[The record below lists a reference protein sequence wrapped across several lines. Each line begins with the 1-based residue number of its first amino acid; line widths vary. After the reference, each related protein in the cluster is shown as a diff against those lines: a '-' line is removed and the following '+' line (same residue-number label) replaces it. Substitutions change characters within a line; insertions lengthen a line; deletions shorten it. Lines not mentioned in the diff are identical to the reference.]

1 MRIPAAVL
9 AKVDYRAAV
18 IGELNAR
25 NRYLPPPLADRA
37 LLGHVEDLIGRVQA
51 RMRRDFHPA
60 QQDSVLARKAGR
72 GSRPLPYVALEDR
85 IIYRALVNVVVGRL
99 PVVPDRG
106 DYDEFA
112 DSPLEVSGCKY
123 VLKADVAAYYQYI
136 DHERLIDE
144 VVAQTGDDLAITA
157 VVELLQGGTGRQFGL
172 PQMTEPSDVLG
183 DLYVDPI
190 RRNLVRLGYV
200 TGRYADDFRVACAD
214 YSEALEALEHI
225 ERSAFELGL
234 VLNEGKTGTPGRE
247 TYKESRT
254 EVKRAEQRFFDE
266 QDLQGITIEEFFGS
280 ATAAYSDNDDE
291 DFVDVI
297 MDDVTQEGRRL
308 PGNEHDETELTDET
322 AARLEPT
329 ADQLAVAAR
338 VVSVWRDEDSRSD
351 FGWGSPIWSTLLRK
365 SLATLETGRDDRAVS
380 AAIALL
386 VNEPHLTPQVC
397 NYLIAVGR
405 DDAAPVHRVLN
416 ELCGRDRNIVSIWQS
431 LWIAHLAGS
440 VSDGTRRRQRHIE
453 WLEEQVVGAHDAVS
467 AQAAL
472 ALARRRQLTVEL
484 SARAYDRAPE
494 PHRLTAALAL
504 AAARGANG
512 VEEVAT
518 DQIERWLAE
527 WARKQTWGTRRRVVR
542 KARPAADRPS

>member
-9 AKVDYRAAV
+9 TEVDYRAAV
-18 IGELNAR
+18 IDELSAR

-37 LLGHVEDLIGRVQA
+37 LLGHVEDLVGRLQA

-85 IIYRALVNVVVGRL
+85 FVYRALVNAVLVRL

-112 DSPLEVSGCKY
+112 DSPLEVEGCNY

-157 VVELLQGGTGRQFGL
+157 VVELLQGGSGRQFGL
-172 PQMTEPSDVLG
+172 PQMNDASDVLG

-190 RRNLVRLGYV
+190 RRSLVRRGYAA
-200 TGRYADDFRVACAD
+200 GRYADDFRVACAD
-214 YSEALEALEHI
+214 YNEALEALEHI

-234 VLNEGKTGTPGRE
+234 VLNEAKTGTPGRE
-247 TYKESRT
+247 TYEESRT
-254 EVKRAEQRFFDE
+254 EVRRAEQRLFDE
-266 QDLQGITIEEFFGS
+266 QAVQGITIDEFF
-280 ATAAYSDNDDE
+280 AAVAGGYSEGNDE
-291 DFVDVI
+291 DLVDVV
-297 MDDVTQEGRRL
+297 MDDVDEEGRSL
-308 PGNEHDETELTDET
+308 PGSEHDEADPTEES
-322 AARLEPT
+322 AARVEPT
-329 ADQLAVAAR
+329 SDQLEVAAR
-338 VVSVWRDEDSRSD
+338 VVSVWRDEEARDEY
-351 FGWGSPIWSTLLRK
+351 GWGSHIWSTLLRK
-365 SLATLETGRDDRAVS
+365 SLATLEAGRDDRAVV

-397 NYLIAVGR
+397 NYLVAIGR
-405 DDAAPVHRVLN
+405 DDAGQVHRVLN
-416 ELCGRDRNIVSIWQS
+416 ELCGRDSNIVSIWQS
-431 LWIAHLAGS
+431 LWVAYLAGS
-440 VSDGTRRRQRHIE
+440 VSDGTRRRQRHIA
-453 WLEEQVVGAHDAVS
+453 WLEGQVDGAHDAVS

-484 SARAYDRAPE
+484 GARAYDRAPE

-512 VEEVAT
+512 VEEVAA
-518 DQIERWLAE
+518 DQVERWLAE
-527 WARKQTWGTRRRVVR
+527 WARKQTWGTRRRFVR
-542 KARPAADRPS
+542 RTRPVADRPS